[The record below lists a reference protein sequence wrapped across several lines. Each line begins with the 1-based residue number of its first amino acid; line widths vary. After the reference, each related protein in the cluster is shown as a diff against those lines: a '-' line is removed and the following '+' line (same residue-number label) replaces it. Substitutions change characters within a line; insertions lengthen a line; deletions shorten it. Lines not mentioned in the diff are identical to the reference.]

1 MERIYT
7 NGKAGAKVGNLQVF
21 TREGAVNAYKI
32 FVRLFEAHMT
42 MEASAILSDAS
53 DDMHRIGFTWDEL
66 EELECVAL
74 AQTV

>member
-1 MERIYT
+1 MNIVI

-32 FVRLFEAHMT
+32 FVRLFQRDMT
-42 MEASAILSDAS
+42 MAASVVLSDAS

-66 EELECVAL
+66 EEIENAIFAEAV
-74 AQTV
+74 